1 MSGRRAM
8 FRRCTSTLS
17 TRNYD
22 LLLIKE
28 ESSELDIMRDIGI
41 GVTDCLML
49 RLLELCFACLTAEL
63 ESRDTFLEIEEKR
76 RYVHKHGYLAS
87 LR

>member
-22 LLLIKE
+22 FVLIKE

-41 GVTDCLML
+41 SVTDRLML
-49 RLLELCFACLTAEL
+49 RLLKLCLACLAAEL
-63 ESRDTFLEIEEKR
+63 ESRDTFLEIEEER
-76 RYVHKHGYLAS
+76 RNVHKHGYLAS
-87 LR
+87 L